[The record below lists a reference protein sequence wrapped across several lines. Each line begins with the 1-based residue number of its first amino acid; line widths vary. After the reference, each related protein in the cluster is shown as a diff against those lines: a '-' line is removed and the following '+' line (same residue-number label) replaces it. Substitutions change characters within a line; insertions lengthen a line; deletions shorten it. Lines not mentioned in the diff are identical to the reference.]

1 MLQLP
6 LVLLLRA
13 QAQPDE
19 PAPFLF
25 GNLSFPLEVL
35 NASQKEL
42 LATSDHR
49 RRLGTCHPAAD
60 PKNHK
65 RPECRDY
72 ATRSIVLE
80 GLSREDCLC
89 VNVNGENDNNGEFE
103 QDGVTYVCPDK
114 APRGE
119 CRDRATQSIVLRE
132 EDGAVS
138 RARCKCEGATY
149 SGGAN
154 MPACPENGN
163 RADCITHYSPP
174 TQTNPGNGHGQSFN
188 CRQRFWKVIDLR
200 RYWVEVGD
208 PFLPQYNA
216 SRDATSCVNANQP
229 PVSGSGDTAERCHQ
243 LKSGICSPG
252 HFFKCS
258 DAPCCWGTCDGTDI
272 NRYYRCYRKKVC
284 IDPGCGC
291 KCGPCWNSHVDCD
304 QTADAAHCNPPTLY
318 PRRYAGCCC
327 EDCECEDNYASP
339 RVDGCCTCKHCPPGE
354 ASDGRSLQCTLDSS
368 ATAAAPTAGLL
379 VVAAVLAVYAV

>member
-80 GLSREDCLC
+80 GISREDCLC
-89 VNVNGENDNNGEFE
+89 ADGNGVKYT
-103 QDGVTYVCPDK
+103 QDLELEYPPESGIKYTCPWRGGQ
-114 APRGE
+114 PGGE
-119 CRDRATQSIVLRE
+119 CRDRATKKIVL
-132 EDGAVS
+132 
-138 RARCKCEGATY
+138 T
-149 SGGAN
+149 
-154 MPACPENGN
+154 ENGGFA
-163 RADCITHYSPP
+163 RDVCECFTDDRVITTEDSNP
-174 TQTNPGNGHGQSFN
+174 TAPAGLQFT
-188 CRQRFWKVIDLR
+188 CRQRFWRVIDRR

-208 PFLPQYNA
+208 PFLPAYN
-216 SRDATSCVNANQP
+216 SSNMKP
-229 PVSGSGDTAERCHQ
+229 
-243 LKSGICSPG
+243 GICSPG

-327 EDCECEDNYASP
+327 EDCECEGNYASP

-368 ATAAAPTAGLL
+368 ATAAVSVPMP
-379 VVAAVLAVYAV
+379 